1 MLITCRL
8 IHHVTNITAAHAVDD
23 PSNDS
28 KLPIDDQEWHNHT
41 SQPPDPIQPS
51 FSTPADT
58 PQSYFAREIQAS
70 RILSE
75 VQALSTLKQSESL
88 HDSIDRT
95 DALLMHFMKHLF
107 QQTPESWKVMCGAN
121 AITML

>member
-8 IHHVTNITAAHAVDD
+8 IHRVTNITAAHAVEN
-23 PSNDS
+23 PSHDS

-41 SQPPDPIQPS
+41 SQPPGSIQPS
-51 FSTPADT
+51 FSTPAHI

-75 VQALSTLKQSESL
+75 VQALSTMKQSEPL
-88 HDSIDRT
+88 HDSMDRT
-95 DALLMHFMKHLF
+95 DALLMNFMKYLF

-121 AITML
+121 AIAML